1 MRLAHARRGAPVRA
15 SEAEAGERGETLIE
29 LIVTVLLLGTAIV
42 TLLGALFSVVVLVGR
57 HRSNVATSSR
67 VTEIVETVQ
76 RAQYVPC
83 TASPGPTAAY
93 AGLFSSDRASV
104 YSVKYL
110 ENATANP
117 AVFTTTCPAT
127 DQGVTEIVIEVER
140 GQGTGRV
147 VTRQTILKRADD
159 CPASMTASTVAGQR
173 C

>member
-1 MRLAHARRGAPVRA
+1 MRLAHARRGAAHRA
-15 SEAEAGERGETLIE
+15 ARADERGETLIE

-42 TLLGALFSVVVLVGR
+42 TLLGALFSVMVLVNR
-57 HRSNVATSSR
+57 HRSNVVTSSR
-67 VTEIVETVQ
+67 ATEIVETIQ

-83 TASPGPTAAY
+83 TASPDPTTAY
-93 AGLFSSDRASV
+93 GALFSNNDASI

-110 ENATANP
+110 QSSSANP

-127 DQGVTEIVIEVER
+127 DQGVTEITVEVER
-140 GQGTGRV
+140 GRGTERV

-159 CPASMTASTVAGQR
+159 CPASMTTVTVAGQR